1 MGIAW
6 GGLAEGLF
14 LKRGFDMEAELVE
27 RVEKHNGYRDCFLI
41 RYYDNARLVS
51 GLSNM
56 DGCLVGGEPR
66 FALSHM
72 HIVRCTRL
80 CAE

>member
-6 GGLAEGLF
+6 GRLAESVF
-14 LKRGFDMEAELVE
+14 VKRGFDVEVELVE
-27 RVEKHNGYRDCFLI
+27 RVERHNGYRASFLM

-72 HIVRCTRL
+72 HIVRCIRL